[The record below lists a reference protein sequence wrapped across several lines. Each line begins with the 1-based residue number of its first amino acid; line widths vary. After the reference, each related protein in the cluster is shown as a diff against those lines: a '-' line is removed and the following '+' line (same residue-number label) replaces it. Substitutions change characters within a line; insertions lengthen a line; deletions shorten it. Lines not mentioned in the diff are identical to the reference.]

1 MALPFSH
8 DQFLDVFGSYNT
20 ALWPAVALLWVA
32 TALAAALWIV
42 RGAISRRAL
51 FALLA
56 IHWAWSGLVYH
67 FMYFE
72 AINPAARLFA
82 ALFVVEGLILAG
94 ARRPSVSV
102 RFQPNARGMM
112 AAAFVFGGLLYPAA
126 GLAFGLHY
134 PRMPLFGVPCPTTL
148 VTAGWLLAAT
158 GSSRFAKIVPI
169 LWCVAAGS
177 AAITL
182 GIRADLALIA
192 AGAVMT
198 IDLFAPAVF
207 GRLAAA

>member
-1 MALPFSH
+1 
-8 DQFLDVFGSYNT
+8 
-20 ALWPAVALLWVA
+20 
-32 TALAAALWIV
+32 
-42 RGAISRRAL
+42 
-51 FALLA
+51 
-56 IHWAWSGLVYH
+56 
-67 FMYFE
+67 
-72 AINPAARLFA
+72 
-82 ALFVVEGLILAG
+82 
-94 ARRPSVSV
+94 
-102 RFQPNARGMM
+102 
-112 AAAFVFGGLLYPAA
+112 
-126 GLAFGLHY
+126 
-134 PRMPLFGVPCPTTL
+134 MPLFGVPCPSTH

-182 GIRADLALIA
+182 GIRADVALIA

>member
-8 DQFLDVFGSYNT
+8 DQFLDVFGTFNT
-20 ALWPAVALLWVA
+20 ALWSAIALLWA
-32 TALAAALWIV
+32 LTALAAFHWITS
-42 RGAISRRAL
+42 GEIHRRTL

-67 FMYFE
+67 LIFFQ
-72 AINPAARLFA
+72 AINPAARIFA
-82 ALFVVEGLILAG
+82 ALFVVESLILAG
-94 ARRPSVSV
+94 ARQPPVAV
-102 RFQPNARGMM
+102 RFQPNARGLI
-112 AAAFVFGGLLYPAA
+112 AAAFVIAGLLYPAA
-126 GLAFGLHY
+126 GFVFGLHY

-148 VTAGWLLAAT
+148 VTAGWLVAAA

-169 LWCVAAGS
+169 LWCVVASS

-192 AGAVMT
+192 AGAAMT
-198 IDLFAPAVF
+198 IDLFVPSR
-207 GRLAAA
+207 GTR

>member
-1 MALPFSH
+1 
-8 DQFLDVFGSYNT
+8 
-20 ALWPAVALLWVA
+20 VALLWIVTAVA
-32 TALAAALWIV
+32 AV
-42 RGAISRRAL
+42 RWVIRGEIHRRAV

-56 IHWAWSGLVYH
+56 IHWVWSGLVYH
-67 FMYFE
+67 FVYFQE
-72 AINPAARLFA
+72 INPAARIFA

-94 ARRPSVSV
+94 ARQPPEGVPFR
-102 RFQPNARGMM
+102 PNARGLI

-126 GLAFGLHY
+126 GFAFGLHY

-148 VTAGWLLAAT
+148 VTAGWLVAAA

-169 LWCVAAGS
+169 LWCVVASS

-192 AGAVMT
+192 AGAAMT
-198 IDLFAPAVF
+198 IDLFVPSRVT
-207 GRLAAA
+207 R